1 MAAPTQMAEPRS
13 QPSTSPL
20 LLSNYR
26 QRQRPAPTPAQHV
39 PPGIRAPQPRALPP
53 HGVSL
58 SIIPASDRWG
68 NWTFLLAAAALGVW
82 SDRPP
87 AQVEV
92 DDCPI
97 EEVRL
102 TVPITDDPTLPAL
115 TFRTWFLG
123 IISCALLA
131 FCNQFFSYRQN
142 PLNISSLSVQIVVLP
157 LGRLMAACLPPKVV
171 GFKGTGW
178 SFSLNPG
185 PFNLKEH
192 VLITIFANT
201 GSSYV
206 YAVGIVTI
214 VKAFYHRDINPLAA
228 MLLIQTTQ
236 LMGYGWAGLFRKFLV
251 DSPYMWWPS
260 NLVQVALFRA
270 LHEKEKR
277 PKGGITRLQ
286 FFLVVLAASFAY
298 YIVPNFLFPTIS
310 NISVVCLVWRN
321 SVTAQQIGSGVYGL
335 GVGSFGVDW
344 ATVAGFLGTP
354 LSTPAFAIMNV
365 MAGFFLVV
373 YVLLPVA
380 YWSNAYDAKRF
391 PIISSHVFMANGS
404 RYDVS
409 QVLDPATFEFSQA
422 GYDAAGQINRSI
434 FFAFAYGLTFAA
446 LAATL
451 SHVALFHGRSIW
463 RQMKVSGQQTGDV
476 HTRLMKKNY
485 AVVPQ
490 WWFHVMLVL
499 VLGLS
504 IFTCEGFGK
513 ELQLPYWG
521 VLLAA
526 GLAFFFTLPIG
537 IITATT
543 NQQPLNVVAE
553 LIIGYLYPGRPLA
566 NVVFNIWLHQHV
578 PGHHLPD
585 GLQAGPLH
593 EDPTAVHVRCPAC
606 GDRAGVI
613 GLLQHFMVAAG
624 EREQHLR
631 PGEAASGEPMDVPR
645 RRRLLQC
652 VYHLGRGQPAAHLW
666 APWPLRQDELLPRRG
681 TGAGARV
688 GAVPGLPG
696 KGWIR
701 LVNMPVLLS
710 ATGAMPPARSVNY
723 LIWGAVGLTFNH
735 VVYRRYKAWWAHHNY
750 VLSAALDAGVAFMG
764 IASFAMLQS
773 RGINGVN
780 WWGLQVDDHCDLASC
795 PTAPGVSVPGCPV
808 Q

>member
-1 MAAPTQMAEPRS
+1 MEEPP
-13 QPSTSPL
+13 QL
-20 LLSNYR
+20 ELSNLEIQNTGPDTR
-26 QRQRPAPTPAQHV
+26 DEITACV
-39 PPGIRAPQPRALPP
+39 
-53 HGVSL
+53 
-58 SIIPASDRWG
+58 DK
-68 NWTFLLAAAALGVW
+68 
-82 SDRPP
+82 
-87 AQVEV
+87 V

-102 TVPITDDPTLPAL
+102 TVPITDDPTLPVL

-123 IISCALLA
+123 LISCALLA
-131 FCNQFFSYRQN
+131 FCNQFFGYRQN
-142 PLNISSLSVQIVVLP
+142 PLYISSLSVQIVVLP
-157 LGRLMAACLPPKVV
+157 IGRLMAACLPPKVI
-171 GFKGTGW
+171 GIKGTRW

-192 VLITIFANT
+192 VLITIFANS

-206 YAVGIVTI
+206 YAIGVITI
-214 VKAFYHRDINPLAA
+214 VKAFYHRDIHPVAA
-228 MLLIQTTQ
+228 MILTQTTQ

-260 NLVQVALFRA
+260 NLVQVSLFRA

-277 PKGGITRLQ
+277 PKGGSTRLQ
-286 FFLVVLAASFAY
+286 FFLIVLATSFAY
-298 YIVPNFLFPTIS
+298 YIVPNYLFPTIS
-310 NISVVCLVWRN
+310 SISVVCLVWRN
-321 SVTAQQIGSGVYGL
+321 SVTAQQIGSGTHGL
-335 GVGSFGVDW
+335 GVGSFGLDW

-380 YWSNAYDAKRF
+380 YWSNAYDARRF
-391 PIISSHVFMANGS
+391 PIISSSLFMANGS

-409 QVLDPATFEFSQA
+409 RVLDPATFKFSQS
-422 GYDAAGQINRSI
+422 GYDDAGQINLSI
-434 FFAFAYGLTFAA
+434 FFAFNYGLSFAA

-463 RQMKVSGQQTGDV
+463 RQTKATVSGQAGDI

-485 AVVPQ
+485 AAVPQ
-490 WWFHVMLVL
+490 WWFLVMLVL

-504 IFTCEGFGK
+504 IFTCEGFGQ

-526 GLAFFFTLPIG
+526 GLAFFSTLPIG

-543 NQQPLNVVAE
+543 NQQPLNVVTE

-566 NVVFNIWLHQHV
+566 NVVFKTYGYISMSQAIMFLMDFKLGHYMKIPPRSMFAVQLVGTVLASSVYFGTSWWLLERVGNICD
-578 PGHHLPD
+578 PAKLP
-585 GLQAGPLH
+585 AGSPW
-593 EDPTAVHVRCPAC
+593 TCPSDEVFYNASVIW
-606 GDRAGVI
+606 GVVGPQRI
-613 GLLQHFMVAAG
+613 FG
-624 EREQHLR
+624 R
-631 PGEAASGEPMDVPR
+631 
-645 RRRLLQC
+645 
-652 VYHLGRGQPAAHLW
+652 LGRYAKMNYFFL
-666 APWPLRQDELLPRRG
+666 
-681 TGAGARV
+681 AGAL
-688 GAVPGLPG
+688 APVPVWALSRAFPER
-696 KGWIR
+696 GWIR

-710 ATGAMPPARSVNY
+710 ATGVMPSARSVNY
-723 LIWGAVGLTFNH
+723 LMWGAVGLTFNH
-735 VVYRRYKAWWAHHNY
+735 VVYRRYKAWWARHNY

-764 IASFAMLQS
+764 IASYAMLQS

-780 WWGLQVDDHCDLASC
+780 WWGLQVDDHCDLARC